1 MAEDATGQ
9 KWVRYG
15 QMSFAPDFTSA
26 RRDDGIEITF
36 TRGERRILAT
46 LIGRPGRVFSRDM
59 LLDAITEIGSDSSDR
74 SIDFLINRLR
84 RKLGDNARS
93 PQMIGARYGEGYLW
107 LLKPVGSRPA
117 AAGAHVVVGPVRGTG
132 ALDPDLQGAAMQF
145 VNCFVAQ
152 FAPNFGP
159 SRRVVLDPDC
169 PHRSAFGADAPVIG
183 VDLTFLTK
191 AGGLDCVLRA
201 TEFRTGRTLSI
212 RRESIARGQ
221 VTGNGPPAEAEA
233 LAARIA
239 TEIWA
244 GLAVGTVQSE
254 PLQVAMQN
262 ASLAI
267 ADGPHGWAESHR
279 RLQALAAERRD
290 DHVIRIMLASNIR
303 TKYIQH
309 GLEIFGAGEDPTA
322 ADESEIEALVTAS
335 LPFVQDDPALL
346 ASAGD
351 LLFFIGGGY
360 RRMAVELLEDLNRST
375 VALPSTLMTLGAM
388 RYHVGEIEAG
398 LQALDL
404 AQSMAEPN
412 SEFEIYVIC
421 LKCQALMAI
430 DDRERLDEVLALLY
444 RRRPAIR
451 FLYDIL
457 YGRPDALSP
466 DAQGALAMMT
476 LEQARGIL
484 IFADYLCARHFSI
497 AEHRE
502 NSLKIPRAVLTA
514 RFGPDVL
521 PPPMRWSQTEA
532 APTEPPQAG

>member
-9 KWVRYG
+9 AWVQFG
-15 QMSFAPDFTSA
+15 QILFAPDFTSA

-36 TRGERRILAT
+36 TRGERRVLAT
-46 LIGRPGRVFSRDM
+46 LAGRPGRLFSREQ
-59 LLDAITEIGSDSSDR
+59 LLDAVTEVGSDSSDR

-93 PQMIGARYGEGYLW
+93 PQLIGARYGEGYLW
-107 LLKPVGSRPA
+107 LRKPVGAQPA
-117 AAGAHVVVGPVRGTG
+117 AAGAHVVVGPVRGAN
-132 ALDPDLQGAAMQF
+132 ALDPALKDAAARF
-145 VNCFVAQ
+145 ADCFVARL
-152 FAPNFGP
+152 APNFGP
-159 SRRVVLDPDC
+159 TRRVVLDPDC
-169 PHRSAFGADAPVIG
+169 PHRSAFGAEAPVIG
-183 VDLTFLTK
+183 VDLTFLSE

-201 TEFRTGRTLSI
+201 TDFRTGRILTI
-212 RRESIARGQ
+212 RREAIARGVAAGQ
-221 VTGNGPPAEAEA
+221 DAPPEAEA
-233 LAARIA
+233 LASRIA

-244 GLAVGTVQSE
+244 GLAAGSAQSE

-262 ASLAI
+262 ASLAVSE
-267 ADGPHGWAESHR
+267 GPHGWAESHR
-279 RLQALAAERRD
+279 RLKALAAETP
-290 DHVIRIMLASNIR
+290 HNHTVRIMLANNIR

-322 ADESEIEALVTAS
+322 ADEAEIEELVTGS

-351 LLFFIGGGY
+351 LLFFLGGGY
-360 RRMAVELLEDLNRST
+360 QRIAVELLEDLNRST
-375 VALPSTLMTLGAM
+375 AALPHTLMTLGAM

-412 SEFEIYVIC
+412 SEFEVYVIC

-430 DDRERLDEVLALLY
+430 DDRVRLDEVLALLY

-457 YGRPDALSP
+457 YGRPEALSP

-476 LEQARGIL
+476 VEQARGIL
-484 IFADYLCARHFSI
+484 IFADYLCARHFTLT
-497 AEHRE
+497 EHRE
-502 NSLKIPRAVLTA
+502 NSLRIPRAVLTA
-514 RFGPDVL
+514 RFGPEVL
-521 PPPMRWSQTEA
+521 PPPMRWSNVAVGSAEIA
-532 APTEPPQAG
+532 KND

>member
-1 MAEDATGQ
+1 MTMAEDATRHDWIQFGQ
-9 KWVRYG
+9 IL
-15 QMSFAPDFTSA
+15 FAPAFSSA

-36 TRGERRILAT
+36 TRSERRVLAT
-46 LIGRPGRVFSRDM
+46 LAGRPGRVFSREQ
-59 LLDAITEIGSDSSDR
+59 LLDAVTEVGSDSNDR

-107 LLKPVGSRPA
+107 LPKPVETRPA

-132 ALDPDLQGAAMQF
+132 ALSPALKGAAAQF
-145 VNCFVAQ
+145 ANRFVAWL
-152 FAPNFGP
+152 APNFGP

-169 PHRSAFGADAPVIG
+169 PHRSAFGAEAPMIG
-183 VDLTFLTK
+183 IDLTFLHE
-191 AGGLDCVLRA
+191 AGRLECVLRA
-201 TEFRTGRTLSI
+201 TEFRTGRTLTI
-212 RRESIARGQ
+212 RRETIAQ
-221 VTGNGPPAEAEA
+221 ETVADAQPEAEA
-233 LAARIA
+233 LASRIA
-239 TEIWA
+239 TAIWA
-244 GLAVGTVQSE
+244 GHTAETARSE

-262 ASLAI
+262 ASLAL
-267 ADGPHGWAESHR
+267 AEGPHGWAESHR
-279 RLQALAAERRD
+279 RLQALVAENPD
-290 DHVIRIMLASNIR
+290 NHAIRIMLASNIR

-309 GLEIFGAGEDPTA
+309 GLEIFGSGQDPTA
-322 ADESEIEALVTAS
+322 ADEAEIEELVTGS

-346 ASAGD
+346 ATAAD

-360 RRMAVELLEDLNRST
+360 QRMAVELLEDLNRTT
-375 VALPSTLMTLGAM
+375 VALPHCLMTLGAM
-388 RYHVGEIEAG
+388 RYHVGEVEAG
-398 LQALDL
+398 FQALDL

-412 SEFEIYVIC
+412 SEFEVYVIC

-430 DDRERLDEVLALLY
+430 DDRDRLDEVLELLY

-457 YGRPDALSP
+457 YGRPEALSP

-484 IFADYLCARHFSI
+484 IFADYLCARHFTL

-514 RFGPDVL
+514 RFGPEVL
-521 PPPMRWSQTEA
+521 PPPMRWSQMEVPAAEIA
-532 APTEPPQAG
+532 APV

>member
-1 MAEDATGQ
+1 MAEDATGRE
-9 KWVRYG
+9 WVQFG
-15 QMSFAPDFTSA
+15 QTLIARDFTSA

-36 TRGERRILAT
+36 TRAERRVLAT
-46 LIGRPGRVFSRDM
+46 LAGRPGRVFSREQ
-59 LLDAITEIGSDSSDR
+59 LLDTVTEVGSDSSDR

-107 LLKPVGSRPA
+107 LTRANRPRPA
-117 AAGAHVVVGPVRGTG
+117 AAGAHVVVGPLRGIG
-132 ALDPDLQGAAMQF
+132 ALEPAFKLAA
-145 VNCFVAQ
+145 AQ
-152 FAPNFGP
+152 FADRFMARLAPNFGP

-183 VDLTFLTK
+183 VDLTFLSE
-191 AGGLDCVLRA
+191 AGGLDCVLHA
-201 TEFRTGRTLSI
+201 TEFRSGRTLTI
-212 RRESIARGQ
+212 RREAIARAAGA
-221 VTGNGPPAEAEA
+221 GNDPPLKAEAMA
-233 LAARIA
+233 TRIA

-244 GLAVGTVQSE
+244 GLATGTALSE

-267 ADGPHGWAESHR
+267 AEGPHGWAESHR
-279 RLQALAAERRD
+279 RLQALAAENPD
-290 DHVIRIMLASNIR
+290 DHAIRIMLASNIR

-322 ADESEIEALVTAS
+322 ADESEIEALVTGS
-335 LPFVQDDPALL
+335 LPFVQNDPTLL
-346 ASAGD
+346 CSAAD
-351 LLFFIGGGY
+351 LLFFLGGGY
-360 RRMAVELLEDLNRST
+360 RRMAVEVLEDLNRST

-388 RYHVGEIEAG
+388 RYHVGEVEAG

-430 DDRERLDEVLALLY
+430 DDRDRLDEVLALLY

-457 YGRPDALSP
+457 YGRPDVLSP

-476 LEQARGIL
+476 VEQARGIL
-484 IFADYLCARHFSI
+484 IFADYLCARHFTL

-514 RFGPDVL
+514 RFGPEVL
-521 PPPMRWSQTEA
+521 PPPMRWSQVEVT
-532 APTEPPQAG
+532 PPGNDTPD

>member
-1 MAEDATGQ
+1 MAEDAAGHE
-9 KWVRYG
+9 WVQYG
-15 QMSFAPDFTSA
+15 QILFAHDFSSA

-36 TRGERRILAT
+36 TRAERRILAT
-46 LIGRPGRVFSRDM
+46 LSGRPGRVFSRDQ
-59 LLDAITEIGSDSSDR
+59 LLDSVTEIGSDSSDR

-107 LLKPVGSRPA
+107 LPKPVGAQPA
-117 AAGAHVVVGPVRGTG
+117 AAGAHVVVGPVRGSG
-132 ALDPDLQGAAMQF
+132 ALDPALQGAAAQF
-145 VNCFVAQ
+145 ADRFVARL
-152 FAPNFGP
+152 APNFGP

-183 VDLTFLTK
+183 VDLTFLHD
-191 AGGLDCVLRA
+191 AAGLDCVLRA
-201 TEFRTGRTLSI
+201 TEFRTGRILTI
-212 RRESIARGQ
+212 RREVIVRGDAADA
-221 VTGNGPPAEAEA
+221 TPEAEA
-233 LAARIA
+233 LASRIA

-244 GLAVGTVQSE
+244 GLAAGTALSE

-267 ADGPHGWAESHR
+267 SEGPHGWAESHR
-279 RLQALAAERRD
+279 RLQALAAENPD
-290 DHVIRIMLASNIR
+290 DHAVRIMLASNIR

-322 ADESEIEALVTAS
+322 ADEAEIEALVTGS

-351 LLFFIGGGY
+351 LLFFLGAGY
-360 RRMAVELLEDLNRST
+360 QRMAVELLEDLNRST
-375 VALPSTLMTLGAM
+375 AALPSTLMTLGAM
-388 RYHVGEIEAG
+388 RYHVGEVEAG

-412 SEFEIYVIC
+412 SEFEVYVIC

-457 YGRPDALSP
+457 YGRPEALSP

-476 LEQARGIL
+476 IEQARGIL
-484 IFADYLCARHFSI
+484 IFADYLCARHFTL

-514 RFGPDVL
+514 RFGAEVL
-521 PPPMRWSQTEA
+521 PSPMRWSVPVA
-532 APTEPPQAG
+532 ANGASPEGSV